1 VTLIDWGGVGDLV
14 GVSGVAL
21 GESAALSEKL
31 EEKPLVYDSPHE
43 IATVEIS
50 KSRQTLW

>member
-1 VTLIDWGGVGDLV
+1 
-14 GVSGVAL
+14 L

-50 KSRQTLW
+50 KNRQTLW